1 MGKFSYKRKTRKD
14 KGMKRT
20 TPYKKH
26 EGPRKQ
32 RKDKGVKRG
41 RRGLLGI
48 GNSYFDE

>member
-14 KGMKRT
+14 KEMKRT
-20 TPYKKH
+20 TPYMKH

-32 RKDKGVKRG
+32 RKDKGVKIW